1 MQQNISNLYY
11 KLNVIDTFTDQLT
24 EQATTR
30 QDWFTSN
37 GFDILKVDNTIFKDS
52 NLFPIIQKFN
62 AVPLIFKINPMTWYD
77 WHTDSTRWCA
87 INLLLTG
94 FNSHCFFGDRESRDI
109 VNLTELNY
117 EPNTY
122 YLLNTQFKHAVL
134 NFSSTRYV
142 LSIGFNSPISYQII
156 LKYCIDN
163 NL

>member
-1 MQQNISNLYY
+1 MQKNTLNLYY
-11 KLNVIDTFTDQLT
+11 ELKLIDTFTGQLI

-30 QDWFTSN
+30 QDWFSSN
-37 GFDILKVDNTIFKDS
+37 GFDILKIDRSVFKDS

-77 WHTDSTRWCA
+77 WHTDSSRQCA

-109 VNLTELNY
+109 VHLTELTY
-117 EPNTY
+117 RPNTY
-122 YLLNTQFKHAVL
+122 YLLNTQTKHAVL
-134 NFSSTRYV
+134 NFTETRYV
-142 LSIGFNSPISYQII
+142 LSIGFNSPTSYLEI
-156 LKYCIDN
+156 LNYCVNN